1 MKELNEFFLLLKNYS
16 ISNQIPKVNVL
27 KTIFILS
34 HFSIKDTV
42 NSMIINVRYQDYIS
56 YVIQNTQ
63 NKQELYNIFKKEAR
77 HYIHKKELPNIFLEF
92 YYQSNQDMNIFY
104 EYLYYDIIINK
115 NKNSLIR
122 LKSSQSFQQYIDR
135 ILKNVKNNEVLEI
148 VYSSLNRVD
157 DLYDLLLKQ
166 NKDDL
171 FIRNI
176 DV

>member
-1 MKELNEFFLLLKNYS
+1 
-16 ISNQIPKVNVL
+16 
-27 KTIFILS
+27 
-34 HFSIKDTV
+34 
-42 NSMIINVRYQDYIS
+42 
-56 YVIQNTQ
+56 
-63 NKQELYNIFKKEAR
+63 
-77 HYIHKKELPNIFLEF
+77 
-92 YYQSNQDMNIFY
+92 MNILY

>member
-1 MKELNEFFLLLKNYS
+1 
-16 ISNQIPKVNVL
+16 
-27 KTIFILS
+27 
-34 HFSIKDTV
+34 
-42 NSMIINVRYQDYIS
+42 
-56 YVIQNTQ
+56 
-63 NKQELYNIFKKEAR
+63 
-77 HYIHKKELPNIFLEF
+77 
-92 YYQSNQDMNIFY
+92 MNIFY

-148 VYSSLNRVD
+148 VYSSLNRED
-157 DLYDLLLKQ
+157 DLYALLLKQ